1 MTAITDRERLTGL
14 ATSNGWKLLP
24 GIFADTETWERGAVQ
39 VYCEYDVHNA
49 LHLAEL
55 WDADGMA
62 DDVSPRDGEDVATV
76 DAWLTACAQLWHTVG
91 HTP

>member
-39 VYCEYDVHNA
+39 VYCEYDAHNA